1 MRQSWC
7 FIEHV
12 DYIEWG
18 TSSTRTRQYFMY
30 RMITF
35 IIVSKSIQFHFKFF
49 NVYQLFA
56 EDYINELYC
65 RWGGEVWKVLLM
77 KVESTDLSLDC
88 SLGLSENCN
97 FVQNPYPCSHI
108 NMAFYPLY
116 FFLFISR

>member
-65 RWGGEVWKVLLM
+65 RWGGG
-77 KVESTDLSLDC
+77 VESTDDEGGKYRLEF
-88 SLGLSENCN
+88 GL
-97 FVQNPYPCSHI
+97 FTGI
-108 NMAFYPLY
+108 K
-116 FFLFISR
+116 